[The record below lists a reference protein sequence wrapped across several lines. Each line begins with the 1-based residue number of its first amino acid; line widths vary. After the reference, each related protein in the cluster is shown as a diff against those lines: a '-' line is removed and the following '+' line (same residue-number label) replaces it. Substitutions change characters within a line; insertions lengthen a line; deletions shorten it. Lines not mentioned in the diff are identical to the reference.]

1 MDLTN
6 ILASTKL
13 TWKVEGSFHYVDL
26 LPPDDPDPSILGTFP
41 YRITITEHY
50 PFKEHKDQRTC
61 YIVSFGRHVLRGKV
75 YDLCNKFFDLEVAK
89 NEALK
94 FAARILLE
102 ALCNLSPEITASFNT
117 DIDFAFLGINPDE
130 IEDSP
135 LDPGW
140 KSAPITQA
148 NFPRA
153 KKALE
158 LAGFEVT
165 TGTNAEK
172 QQWIW
177 WRSKP

>member
-1 MDLTN
+1 MNLTT
-6 ILASTKL
+6 ILAGTQL
-13 TWKVEGSFHYVDL
+13 TWKVDGSFHYVDL
-26 LPPDDPDPSILGTFP
+26 MPFESGPVP
-41 YRITITEHY
+41 YRIVVREDSPSSWGKPEDPTYYKI
-50 PFKEHKDQRTC
+50 
-61 YIVSFGRHVLRGKV
+61 SFGVF
-75 YDLCNKFFDLEVAK
+75 CNSRRFYDLEVAK
-89 NEALK
+89 KEAIN

-102 ALCNLSPEITASFNT
+102 ALCNLNPEITAPFNA

-130 IEDSP
+130 IEDGL

-140 KSAPITQA
+140 KVAPIAQA

-165 TGTNAEK
+165 DGTNAEK

-177 WRSKP
+177 WRNRQ